1 MLSVRTQE
9 IEDEGRSE
17 KIACCS
23 FVGEG
28 GKRPPDTQGD
38 DRCKES
44 RLSSSSELVYSEIIL
59 GRCTRDVYGWMM
71 LLLKNFNL
79 LFPSK

>member
-1 MLSVRTQE
+1 M
-9 IEDEGRSE
+9 
-17 KIACCS
+17 K
-23 FVGEG
+23 
-28 GKRPPDTQGD
+28 D
-38 DRCKES
+38 DRKRERAVALLVKEA
-44 RLSSSSELVYSEIIL
+44 RDHQTLRETIDVKNQDFLVVHSEIIL